1 MHAEATLREI
11 DLEVRRLVDEACR
24 TALETLTSQRETL
37 EKLSADL
44 MEMETMSAEHMH
56 RVIEQTR
63 KAPRLMVVPST
74 TAGSETSE
82 PRLATETAVQDVSAM
97 ADGSCG

>member
-1 MHAEATLREI
+1 
-11 DLEVRRLVDEACR
+11 
-24 TALETLTSQRETL
+24 
-37 EKLSADL
+37 
-44 MEMETMSAEHMH
+44 MH